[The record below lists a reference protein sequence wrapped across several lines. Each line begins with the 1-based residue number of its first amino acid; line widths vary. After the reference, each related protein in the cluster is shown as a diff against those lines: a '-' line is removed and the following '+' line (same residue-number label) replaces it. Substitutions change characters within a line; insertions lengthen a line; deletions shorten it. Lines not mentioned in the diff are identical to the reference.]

1 MQTIHNA
8 VYSMLRKSFQITKKK
23 SQNSLENQFHDS
35 IYETG
40 CIRTSKNYIVGKVIY
55 VLQYFV
61 ASESL
66 SKYLH
71 SISISLQY
79 FLR

>member
-1 MQTIHNA
+1 MQTIYNA

-35 IYETG
+35 IYENVKDAFVLLR
-40 CIRTSKNYIVGKVIY
+40 IKSWKQYIHYIVGKVIY

-66 SKYLH
+66 ST
-71 SISISLQY
+71 
-79 FLR
+79 

>member
-35 IYETG
+35 IYENV
-40 CIRTSKNYIVGKVIY
+40 KDAF
-55 VLQYFV
+55 VL
-61 ASESL
+61 
-66 SKYLH
+66 
-71 SISISLQY
+71 
-79 FLR
+79 LRIKSWK